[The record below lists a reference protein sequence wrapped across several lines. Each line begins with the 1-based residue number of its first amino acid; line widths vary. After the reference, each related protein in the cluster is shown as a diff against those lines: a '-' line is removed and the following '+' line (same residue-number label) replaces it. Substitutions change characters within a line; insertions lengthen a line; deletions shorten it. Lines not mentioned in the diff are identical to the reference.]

1 MLLVAAIAALLAG
14 PLIVSLGAIG
24 LRASAFIDGF
34 VFITVAGL
42 FLFGVL
48 PEASRVAGPA
58 AWAWA
63 AAGFVVPVLLESG
76 FVQAARRAH
85 RAILALGVAA
95 LVLHQLL
102 DGVALV
108 SGGEPAGSHAHD
120 HGPADDLALAVIF
133 HNLPVG
139 VAVWFLLAPNFGVR
153 LTLVVFA
160 VLAGGTAAGFL
171 VGPGLLA
178 LLEAPGVAAAQAL
191 LAGSILHVVLHGM
204 STQHQHQHQHGPG
217 PGHGPATVATAGAP
231 PRWAERLGVLAGLG
245 LLSAWL

>member
-24 LRASAFIDGF
+24 LRAGAFIDGF
-34 VFITVAGL
+34 VFITIAGL

-58 AWAWA
+58 AWVWA

-76 FVQAARRAH
+76 FVQAARRAHRAH

-108 SGGEPAGSHAHD
+108 SGGEPAASHD
-120 HGPADDLALAVIF
+120 HDHADDLALAVIF

-204 STQHQHQHQHGPG
+204 STQHQHQHQHGP
-217 PGHGPATVATAGAP
+217 ATVATAGAP

>member
-1 MLLVAAIAALLAG
+1 MLLFAAIAALLAG
-14 PLIVSLGAIG
+14 PLIVSLGAVG

-48 PEASRVAGPA
+48 PEASRVAGPV
-58 AWAWA
+58 AWACA
-63 AAGFVVPVLLESG
+63 AAGFVLPVVLESG
-76 FVQAARRAH
+76 FVRAARQAH
-85 RAILALGVAA
+85 RAILALGVAG

-108 SGGEPAGSHAHD
+108 SGDASAAHGHAG
-120 HGPADDLALAVIF
+120 HGDDLALAVVV

-139 VAVWFLLAPNFGVR
+139 VAVWFLLAPNFGVWR
-153 LTLVVFA
+153 TLAVFA
-160 VLAGGTAAGFL
+160 VLAGGTVAGFL
-171 VGPGLLA
+171 MGPGMLVT
-178 LLEAPGVAAAQAL
+178 LEAPGVAAAQAL

-204 STQHQHQHQHGPG
+204 STPHRHLPG
-217 PGHGPATVATAGAP
+217 LGHGHSTTAPAGASP